1 MHKSLNKSVKPLFT
15 RSFDS
20 PPENRA
26 GMRERHAERS
36 GIIDVREP
44 ACMTQI
50 GAGLTRD
57 GVGKPMCRVLIADD
71 EPKVLLLIRNLIEWE
86 QLGLELVATANDG
99 ISALALI
106 EAHRPDIVITDIR
119 MPGHDG
125 IELIGRAKALC
136 PTIDFIIIS
145 GYRHFDYAQKAI
157 RFGVEDY
164 LLKPL
169 KAVEINQTLRKMI
182 DKYRLRD
189 QARKREED
197 YSARLED
204 DARRRNDAFIA
215 ALLRDEAADVPADL
229 ATINRDYAL
238 AFVPGCFQGFVVK
251 ADIDAGSLN
260 DNVRRLLQEKTSA
273 VIRDALRAHCHAC
286 LLHAGRAGHT
296 DDCAEYG
303 LVNFDAAQKKP
314 LRRALVGVI
323 DALQAQGELFD
334 RIKVTVGLGR
344 QTDDPGQI
352 ARSCHE
358 AAAAV
363 SDRLIVGTGRII
375 DHAAGETPVDGG
387 MFIGRVLT
395 VELRRRLLQGIEI
408 LDAGEVFAAVDE
420 IARRSVAQADLSGRA
435 VLALFEEIR
444 QTVSHALKGQNA
456 LDAWIDD
463 AHRDALEKLG
473 MCHAQRDV
481 FALLASL
488 ATGCVE
494 HVVERRRGESAKPIR
509 EAQKY
514 IATHYAQPIGLEA
527 ISLRAGF
534 NPTYFSALFKKE
546 TGMNFID
553 YLIDVR
559 IREAKRLLADP
570 RKTIADVAQE
580 VGYSDVK
587 HFSRVF
593 TRSTGIQ
600 PSKYRKLYY

>member
-1 MHKSLNKSVKPLFT
+1 
-15 RSFDS
+15 
-20 PPENRA
+20 
-26 GMRERHAERS
+26 
-36 GIIDVREP
+36 
-44 ACMTQI
+44 
-50 GAGLTRD
+50 
-57 GVGKPMCRVLIADD
+57 MCRVIIADD

-189 QARKREED
+189 QARQREAD

-215 ALLRDEAADVPADL
+215 ALLRDGSPVAPASLAA
-229 ATINRDYAL
+229 INRDYAL
-238 AFVPGCFQGFVVK
+238 AFVPGGFQGFVVK
-251 ADIDAGSLN
+251 ADVDPGSLN
-260 DNVRRLLQEKTSA
+260 DNVRRLLQEKTSG
-273 VIRDALRAHCHAC
+273 VIRDALSAHCHVC
-286 LLHAGRAGHT
+286 LLHPA
-296 DDCAEYG
+296 DDCAVHG
-303 LVNFDAAQKKP
+303 VINFDASQKKA

-352 ARSCHE
+352 ARSCQE
-358 AAAAV
+358 ARWAV
-363 SDRLIVGTGRII
+363 DDRLIVGTGRII
-375 DHAAGETPVDGG
+375 DRAEGAPPVDVGG
-387 MFIGRVLT
+387 FIGRVLT

-408 LDAGEVFAAVDE
+408 LDAGEVFAVIDE
-420 IARRSVAQADLSGRA
+420 VARAATAQADLCGRA
-435 VLALFEEIR
+435 VLAVFEEIR
-444 QTVSHALKGQNA
+444 QALSHALKSQNA
-456 LDAWIDD
+456 LDASIDD
-463 AHRDALEKLG
+463 AQRDALEKLG

-494 HVVERRRGESAKPIR
+494 HVVERRRGENAKPIR

-514 IATHYAQPIGLEA
+514 IAEHYAQPIGLEA

-570 RKTIADVAQE
+570 RKTIADVAQD

>member
-1 MHKSLNKSVKPLFT
+1 
-15 RSFDS
+15 
-20 PPENRA
+20 
-26 GMRERHAERS
+26 
-36 GIIDVREP
+36 
-44 ACMTQI
+44 
-50 GAGLTRD
+50 
-57 GVGKPMCRVLIADD
+57 MCRVLIADD

-189 QARKREED
+189 QARQREAD

-215 ALLRDEAADVPADL
+215 ALLRDETPAVPADL
-229 ATINRDYAL
+229 SAIKRDYAL

-251 ADIDAGSLN
+251 ADVDAGSLN
-260 DNVRRLLQEKTSA
+260 DNVRRLLQEKTA
-273 VIRDALRAHCHAC
+273 GVIRDALSAHCHVC
-286 LLHAGRAGHT
+286 LLHPA
-296 DDCAEYG
+296 DDCAVHG
-303 LVNFDAAQKKP
+303 VINFDAAQKKA

-352 ARSCHE
+352 ASSCHE
-358 AAAAV
+358 ARRAV
-363 SDRLIVGTGRII
+363 ADRLIVGTGRII
-375 DHAAGETPVDGG
+375 DHAEGAQPVDVGG
-387 MFIGRVLT
+387 FIGRVLT

-408 LDAGEVFAAVDE
+408 LDAGEVFAVIDE
-420 IARRSVAQADLSGRA
+420 VARAATAQPDLCGGA

-444 QTVSHALKGQNA
+444 QALSHALKGQNA

-463 AHRDALEKLG
+463 AQRDALEKLG

-494 HVVERRRGESAKPIR
+494 HVIEQRRGENAKPIR

-514 IATHYAQPIGLEA
+514 IAEHYAQPIGLEA

-570 RKTIADVAQE
+570 RKTIADVAQD